1 MTVHCTNISKHG
13 QASLCLN
20 HSSGYILKCGI
31 AQNVSVVLI
40 SFLVFSSFVHFAA
53 GKVDALMRNGV
64 DLVEALNSSSVFLVQ
79 AARVSRKHAGKSNA
93 SWDLIICAVLEFT
106 CLIL

>member
-1 MTVHCTNISKHG
+1 MRFLLGSPGFQNTDRPLYVWSIAAATSRKVEWH
-13 QASLCLN
+13 
-20 HSSGYILKCGI
+20 YI
-31 AQNVSVVLI
+31 
-40 SFLVFSSFVHFAA
+40 VFITFFIFFSFVHFAA

-79 AARVSRKHAGKSNA
+79 AAMVSRKHAGKSNA
-93 SWDLIICAVLEFT
+93 SWDLIICAVLELT